1 MAFDC
6 GDAIEAE
13 AVKLSKPFPHV
24 IEAEAV
30 GKSDPLPNYLE
41 TVNHQQLWLNKCQ
54 KHANIFSNQSRGF
67 SKPLRIIILS
77 DLNKIFPR

>member
-13 AVKLSKPFPHV
+13 AVKLSKPFPRV

-30 GKSDPLPNYLE
+30 GQSDPLPDYLE

-54 KHANIFSNQSRGF
+54 KHANIFRIRAGGF
-67 SKPLRIIILS
+67 P
-77 DLNKIFPR
+77 NH

>member
-1 MAFDC
+1 MILKTRARKVAFDC

-30 GKSDPLPNYLE
+30 GQSDPLPDYLE
-41 TVNHQQLWLNKCQ
+41 TVNHQQL
-54 KHANIFSNQSRGF
+54 
-67 SKPLRIIILS
+67 
-77 DLNKIFPR
+77 